1 MDPAEGINVALD
13 AIRSHKMRSF
23 LTMLGIIVGVAA
35 VITMISLGEGARRQ
49 VRKNMTS
56 LGTNLLY
63 VRAGSAQRG
72 GVWFGTGTAVRSL
85 KIEDAKAIAN
95 ECPSVEAVAPQV
107 RSHAQVEF
115 GNKNWSTNVIGVTP
129 VYEFVS
135 SLPVEN
141 GVFFDEAA
149 DRARARVALV
159 GTTVI
164 ENIFGDE
171 DPIGKVIRVSRVAFT
186 VIGTIKKRGGTG
198 FDDPDD
204 VVIVPLAT
212 AEGRLLGTDDL
223 SSISVKVRSEGQM
236 SQAVVE
242 VEDVMR
248 RRHRLADQQEN
259 DFMIR
264 NQADLMSVFTQTTKT
279 MTFLLA
285 GIACV
290 SLLVGGIGIMNIM
303 LVSVAERTREIGTRI
318 AVGARRTD
326 ILSQFML
333 ESVVISLAGGLV
345 GIAIGIIGSRLLSL
359 FAGWNTA
366 VSLVGIGLAFAFS
379 VGVGVFFGIYPARR
393 ASMLDPITALHHE

>member
-1 MDPAEGINVALD
+1 MDPVEGIHVALD

-49 VRKNMTS
+49 VRQSMTS

-72 GVWFGTGTAVRSL
+72 GVWFGTGTAARSL
-85 KIEDAKAIAN
+85 TVEDADAIKR
-95 ECPSVEAVAPQV
+95 ECPLAEAVAPQI
-107 RSHAQVEF
+107 RSRAQVIY
-115 GNKNWSTNVIGVTP
+115 GNKNWSTNVVGSTP
-129 VYEFVS
+129 IYEFVS
-135 SLPVEN
+135 NLPVE
-141 GVFFDEAA
+141 GGSFFDDAA
-149 DRARARVALV
+149 QKARARLAVI

-164 ENIFGDE
+164 ENLFGDE
-171 DPIGKVIRVSRVAFT
+171 DPIGKVIRVNRVAFT
-186 VIGTIKKRGGTG
+186 VIGTIKERGGTG

-204 VVIVPLAT
+204 VVIVPLST
-212 AEGRLLGTDDL
+212 AGERLFGTDDL
-223 SSISVKVRSEGQM
+223 SSISVKVWRENQM
-236 SQAVVE
+236 TQAVVE

-248 RRHRLADQQEN
+248 RRHRLSDQQEN

-264 NQADLMSVFTQTTKT
+264 NQADLMTVFTQTTKT

-318 AVGARRTD
+318 AVGARRVD
-326 ILSQFML
+326 ILGQFML
-333 ESVVISLAGGLV
+333 ESVVISLAGGII
-345 GIAIGIIGSRLLSL
+345 GIAVGLGGSQLLSL

>member
-1 MDPAEGINVALD
+1 MDPIEGIGVALD

-35 VITMISLGEGARRQ
+35 VIAMISLGEGARRQ
-49 VRKNMTS
+49 VRASMTS

-72 GVWFGTGTAVRSL
+72 GVWFGAGTAMKSL
-85 KIEDAKAIAN
+85 TLEDADAIEN
-95 ECPSVEAVAPQV
+95 ECPAVEAVAPQIQ
-107 RSHAQVEF
+107 SHAQVVY
-115 GNKNWSTNVIGVTP
+115 GDKNWSTDVVGATP
-129 VYEFVS
+129 AYEFVA
-135 SLPVEN
+135 SLPIDE
-141 GVFFDEAA
+141 GTFFDDAA
-149 DRARARVALV
+149 QRARARVAV
-159 GTTVI
+159 IGTTVI
-164 ENIFGDE
+164 EQVFGDE
-171 DPIGKVIRVSRVAFT
+171 DPIGKVIRVNRVAFT

-198 FDDPDD
+198 WMDPDD
-204 VVIVPLAT
+204 MVIVPLST
-212 AEGRLLGTDDL
+212 AQGRLLGNDNL
-223 SSISVKVRSEGQM
+223 SSISVKAWNENQV

-248 RRHRLADQQEN
+248 RRHRLTDQQEN

-264 NQADLMSVFTQTTKT
+264 NQADLMEVFTQTTKT

-318 AVGARRTD
+318 AVGARRVD
-326 ILSQFML
+326 ILGQFML
-333 ESVVISLAGGLV
+333 ESVVVSLAGGIIGIV
-345 GIAIGIIGSRLLSL
+345 FGIAGSQLLSL
-359 FAGWNTA
+359 LAKWNTA
-366 VSLVGIGLAFAFS
+366 VSLTGIGLAFAFS